1 MGITRTTLTTS
12 NTRSIQLTHSIPI
25 PERKHLSCDQNTSQP
40 RIFKIGATRIIED
53 ASLAGR
59 DLDEVKAI
67 LQRTYPEIAHAAVR
81 ETTLEDGTKL
91 FEWLSQPG
99 RKG

>member
-1 MGITRTTLTTS
+1 MS
-12 NTRSIQLTHSIPI
+12 
-25 PERKHLSCDQNTSQP
+25 DQNNTQP
-40 RIFKIGATRIIED
+40 RVFKIGATRIVED

-59 DLDEVKAI
+59 NLDEVKAI
-67 LQRTYPEIAHAAVR
+67 LQRSYPEITHSTVR

-91 FEWLSQPG
+91 VEWLAQPG

>member
-1 MGITRTTLTTS
+1 MTENTTP
-12 NTRSIQLTHSIPI
+12 N
-25 PERKHLSCDQNTSQP
+25 
-40 RIFKIGATRIIED
+40 RIFKIGATRIVED

-59 DLDEVKAI
+59 NIDEVKAI

-81 ETTLEDGTKL
+81 ETTLEDGTQL
-91 FEWLSQPG
+91 TEWLAQPG

>member
-1 MGITRTTLTTS
+1 MS
-12 NTRSIQLTHSIPI
+12 
-25 PERKHLSCDQNTSQP
+25 DQNTSQP
-40 RIFKIGATRIIED
+40 RIFKIGATRIVED

-67 LQRTYPEIAHAAVR
+67 LQRSYPEIAHATVR

-91 FEWLSQPG
+91 TEWLAQPG
-99 RKG
+99 KKG